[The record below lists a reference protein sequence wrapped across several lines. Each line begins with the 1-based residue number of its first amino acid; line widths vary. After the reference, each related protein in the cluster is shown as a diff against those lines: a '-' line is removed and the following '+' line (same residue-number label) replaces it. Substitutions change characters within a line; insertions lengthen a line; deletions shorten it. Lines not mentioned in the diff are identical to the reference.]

1 MSDDPKDPAS
11 TPGQDVKKAFGLLY
25 RAAKTAVDQLPTRK
39 VEEAVTMGAKEVGR
53 AIENVASTLEKE
65 LFGGGTK
72 PPTNP
77 PPPAPTAENQKA
89 EKAETTDTT
98 TKEAPEP
105 ETPPKGD
112 A

>member
-1 MSDDPKDPAS
+1 MSDDPKDPQS
-11 TPGQDVKKAFGLLY
+11 TPGQDVRKAFGLLY

-65 LFGGGTK
+65 IFRGGSR
-72 PPTNP
+72 
-77 PPPAPTAENQKA
+77 PPAAGAEPPKED
-89 EKAETTDTT
+89 EKDAHD
-98 TKEAPEP
+98 A